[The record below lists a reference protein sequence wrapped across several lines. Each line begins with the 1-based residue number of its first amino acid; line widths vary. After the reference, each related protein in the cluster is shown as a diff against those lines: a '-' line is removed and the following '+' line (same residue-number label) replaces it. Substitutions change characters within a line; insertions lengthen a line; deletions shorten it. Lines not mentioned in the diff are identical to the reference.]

1 MGATYRDAASK
12 IKKYEVHSIKEQP
25 RLTKNWSEV
34 NTVSYFLEKNSD
46 YIVDGDYVVDPKN
59 NSMVAYTNYYTENL
73 VVPSSIAGVNIEEI
87 DYQAFI
93 GHYNLK
99 NVTLTEGLKRI
110 NADAFSHCYNLESV
124 TIPSTVESI
133 NASAF
138 YGVDT
143 VYFAYHT
150 PEQLNSLNDANNYYK
165 GNEIFGAR
173 RAVYGTGENQI
184 IIEDKNLTKL

>member
-46 YIVDGDYVVDPKN
+46 YIADGDYVVDPKN

-87 DYQAFI
+87 GYSAFWSMF
-93 GHYNLK
+93 NLK
-99 NVTLTEGLKRI
+99 SITFSEGLKKI
-110 NADAFSHCYNLESV
+110 GLSFIGCYNLESITV
-124 TIPSTVESI
+124 PSTVEEI
-133 NASAF
+133 APSAF

-143 VYFAYHT
+143 VYFPYHT
-150 PEQLNSLNDANNYYK
+150 PE
-165 GNEIFGAR
+165 
-173 RAVYGTGENQI
+173 
-184 IIEDKNLTKL
+184 